1 MRTGDAIEGLD
12 AARALDG
19 VDVLCAGVADGP
31 DGQLVT
37 AGGRVLEVV
46 GRGPDLPTAWERA
59 YAGVGL
65 LDWPGLHHRTDI
77 AISKET
83 Q

>member
-1 MRTGDAIEGLD
+1 V
-12 AARALDG
+12 AAG
-19 VDVLCAGVADGP
+19 S

-37 AGGRVLEVV
+37 AGGRVVEVV

-65 LDWPGLHHRTDI
+65 LDWPGAHHRTDI
-77 AISKET
+77 AMHQERKT
-83 Q
+83 